1 MEAASGNSII
11 PAMPSPRPAAR
22 TPDARRLARRAWA
35 LLQQDSKQSL
45 ALAESALSHAGGDDA
60 ARAAALLARGFHR
73 LYFAT
78 PAEAS
83 QDLEAAHALA
93 LARGDRA
100 SQILA
105 AAGLA
110 RGLWRSGRFREAM
123 ERVLPLRDEGLKV
136 LRHDRRGVLLNT
148 IAGAYSALGHSDRAF
163 AYMYEALRETGPG
176 RGNGFETVLHCN
188 ISHELLQLGDCH
200 EALRHI
206 ESGLSRKLANLRL
219 ESVLLINRVLS
230 LTDLDRPA
238 EALADIERIRTIPAN
253 PDGRGPMASHFE
265 TLAICAL
272 RAGEVELG
280 AELVAAAHAAPHAA
294 IPDEHVEI
302 AVADA
307 LLGLARG
314 DTGRALAALDQAR
327 LYVDPPADGLSPRAQ
342 GLWLQTLSEVH
353 EARGDA
359 TAALAAMRLW
369 RGVQMRRAELA
380 SQARYQAAALQTE
393 LLRLQHRLDEQDARQ
408 REIEAMNRQLSR
420 RVAEV
425 QALQARLRDQA
436 TRDELTGL
444 FNRRHLNE
452 TLPSM
457 LALAQRDHHPLAV
470 AIIDLDHFKSVNDRH
485 GHGAGDRLL
494 AAFGALLAGSVR
506 KSDVA
511 CRYGGEEFCLL
522 MPRTDAA
529 YAKRKIGALLRKWRE
544 MHFDMSG
551 GELSGFTFSAGIA
564 DSLRSA
570 GPVPALLKA
579 ADDELLA
586 AKQQGRNR
594 VRAAE

>member
-1 MEAASGNSII
+1 
-11 PAMPSPRPAAR
+11 MPTPRPHAR
-22 TPDARRLARRAWA
+22 PPDARRLARRAWS
-35 LLQQDSKQSL
+35 LLQQDSRQSL
-45 ALAESALSHAGGDDA
+45 ALAEAALAHAGDDDA

-83 QDLEAAHALA
+83 RDLDAARLIY

-100 SQILA
+100 GQILA
-105 AAGLA
+105 GAGLA
-110 RGLWRSGRFREAM
+110 RGLWRSGHFREAL
-123 ERVLPLRDEGLKV
+123 ERVLVLRDEGLKV

-148 IAGAYSALGHSDRAF
+148 IAGGYSALGQSDRAF
-163 AYMYEALRETGPG
+163 AYMYEALRNTKPT
-176 RGNGFETVLHCN
+176 RDNGFETVLHCN
-188 ISHELLQLGDCH
+188 ISHELMQLGDCH

-206 ESGLSRKLANLRL
+206 ETGLARKVNNPRL
-219 ESVLLINRVLS
+219 ESVLLINRVIC
-230 LTDLDRPA
+230 LTDLERPT
-238 EALADIERIRTIPAN
+238 EALADIERIRAIPPN
-253 PDGRGPMASHFE
+253 PDGRGPMATHFE
-265 TLAICAL
+265 SLAICAL
-272 RAGEVELG
+272 HAGEVELG
-280 AELVAAAHAAPHAA
+280 FELVTAAHLALHAP
-294 IPDEHVEI
+294 IPDEHVELS
-302 AVADA
+302 VADA
-307 LLGLARG
+307 LLALARQET
-314 DTGRALAALDQAR
+314 DSALAALDNAR

-342 GLWLQTLSEVH
+342 ALWLQTLADVH

-359 TAALAAMRLW
+359 AAALAAMRLW
-369 RGVQMRRAELA
+369 RAVQMRRAELA

-425 QALQARLRDQA
+425 QALQTRLREQA
-436 TRDELTGL
+436 THDELTGL

-457 LALAQRDHHPLAV
+457 LALAQREHQPLAV

-494 AAFGALLAGSVR
+494 AAFGTLLAESVR
-506 KSDVA
+506 KSDVP

-522 MPRTDAA
+522 MPRTDAG
-529 YAKRKIGALLRKWRE
+529 YAKRKVAAILRKWRE
-544 MHFDMSG
+544 QVFDIG
-551 GELSGFTFSAGIA
+551 GGQLSGFTFSAGIA
-564 DSLRSA
+564 DSLRRA
-570 GPVPALLKA
+570 GPLGQLLKA
-579 ADDELLA
+579 ADDELLL

-594 VRAAE
+594 VRATD